1 MPFGLQLKSLIIGAL
16 IAMFILPRIM
26 GFLSSRGEK

>member
-16 IAMFILPRIM
+16 IAYFLVPYIM
-26 GFLSSRGEK
+26 GMFARKSD